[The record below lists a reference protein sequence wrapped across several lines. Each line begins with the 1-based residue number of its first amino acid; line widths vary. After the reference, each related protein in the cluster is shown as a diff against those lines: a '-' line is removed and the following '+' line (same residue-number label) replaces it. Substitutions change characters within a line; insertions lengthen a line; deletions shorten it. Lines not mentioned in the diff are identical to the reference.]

1 MKKGFIE
8 VENSQLKAIIESLIF
23 VSDAPLSLER
33 IKEVLGEVNKKDLQR
48 LVLELIEEYQ
58 QAAGRGFFLTEVA
71 EGYQF
76 RTRPEYADWIRKLKK
91 TKPSSLSQP
100 ALETLAIIA
109 YRQPVTRMDVE
120 KIRSVDCGGV
130 LRTLLEKKLIH
141 IIGRKDLPGKPLV
154 YGTSKKFL
162 EVFGLKDLA
171 SLPTLKDLEGLGPSS
186 QAALFNEVNRRAEP
200 PEGEAGEPGESQEG
214 LVNEPPREASEDPF

>member
-1 MKKGFIE
+1 M
-8 VENSQLKAIIESLIF
+8 ENSQLKAIIESLIF

-100 ALETLAIIA
+100 AIETLAIIA

-186 QAALFNEVNRRAEP
+186 QAALFSELNRRTEP

-214 LVNEPPREASEDPF
+214 LVNEPPRETSKDPF

>member
-1 MKKGFIE
+1 M
-8 VENSQLKAIIESLIF
+8 ENRQLKAIIESLIF
-23 VSDAPLSLER
+23 VSETPLSLER
-33 IKEVLGEVNKKDLQR
+33 MKEVLGEVNKKDLQR
-48 LVLELIEEYQ
+48 LVSELIEEYQ
-58 QAAGRGFFLTEVA
+58 QAADRGFYLIEVA

-76 RTRPEYADWIRKLKK
+76 RTRPELADWIRKLKK

-186 QAALFNEVNRRAEP
+186 QAALFSEMAPPAESP
-200 PEGEAGEPGESQEG
+200 AREDEELGQSQEG
-214 LVNEPPREASEDPF
+214 LVNEPP

>member
-8 VENSQLKAIIESLIF
+8 VEDRQLKSIIESLIF
-23 VSDAPLSLER
+23 VSETPLSLER
-33 IKEVLGEVNKKDLQR
+33 IKEVLGEVSKKDLQR

-186 QAALFNEVNRRAEP
+186 QATLFSEVDRLAEP
-200 PEGEAGEPGESQEG
+200 PV
-214 LVNEPPREASEDPF
+214 LLWR

>member
-1 MKKGFIE
+1 LKKGFIE
-8 VENSQLKAIIESLIF
+8 VEDRQLKSIIESLIF
-23 VSDAPLSLER
+23 VSETPLSLER
-33 IKEVLGEVNKKDLQR
+33 IKEVLGEVSKKDLQR

-186 QAALFNEVNRRAEP
+186 QATLFSEVDRLAEP
-200 PEGEAGEPGESQEG
+200 PEGKAGELGKTQEG
-214 LVNEPPREASEDPF
+214 LVDEPPRKTAEDPL

>member
-1 MKKGFIE
+1 M
-8 VENSQLKAIIESLIF
+8 ENSQLKAIIESLIF
-23 VSDAPLSLER
+23 VSETPLTLDR

-48 LVLELIEEYQ
+48 LVSELIEEYQ
-58 QAAGRGFFLTEVA
+58 QAAGRGFILTEVA

-91 TKPSSLSQP
+91 TKTSSLSQP

-120 KIRSVDCGGV
+120 KIRSVDSGGV
-130 LRTLLEKKLIH
+130 LRTLLEKKLIQ
-141 IIGRKDLPGKPLV
+141 IIGKKDLPGKPLV

-171 SLPTLKDLEGLGPSS
+171 SLPTLKDLEGLGPSL
-186 QAALFNEVNRRAEP
+186 QAELFSEGGHPAESP
-200 PEGEAGEPGESQEG
+200 AGEGGEPGGSQED
-214 LVNEPPREASEDPF
+214 LANEPPRATTEDPF

>member
-1 MKKGFIE
+1 
-8 VENSQLKAIIESLIF
+8 VENRQLKAIIESLIF
-23 VSDAPLSLER
+23 VSETPLSLER
-33 IKEVLGEVNKKDLQR
+33 MKEVLGEVNKKDIQR
-48 LVLELIEEYQ
+48 LVSELIEEYQ
-58 QAAGRGFFLTEVA
+58 QAADRGFYLIEVA

-76 RTRPEYADWIRKLKK
+76 RTRPELADWIRKLKK

-130 LRTLLEKKLIH
+130 LRTLLEKKLIQ

-186 QAALFNEVNRRAEP
+186 QAALFSEMTP
-200 PEGEAGEPGESQEG
+200 PEESPAREDEELGQSQEG
-214 LVNEPPREASEDPF
+214 LVNEPP